1 MKNPSF
7 DLNTRTL
14 DFENEEVTINYVS
27 SLCSDDLI
35 CIFSRRNNKSRG
47 KTLKDCIN
55 NGDVKE
61 ETDLEKAQYAMLTGC
76 AVVNYRD
83 KQYVL
88 DTRNFPSRS
97 VEEPETEK
105 SVRGSKDG
113 FNDQCLHVQD
123 CSAEDQNDDL
133 SYDKAN
139 ELEKIIL

>member
-7 DLNTRTL
+7 DFNTRTL

-35 CIFSRRNNKSRG
+35 AYLVEGIINHRG
-47 KTLKDCIN
+47 ETLKDCLN

-61 ETDLEKAQYAMLTGC
+61 EPDLEKAQYAMLTGC
-76 AVVNYRD
+76 AVVSYRNT
-83 KQYVL
+83 QYVL
-88 DTRNFPSRS
+88 DTRHFPSRS

-113 FNDQCLHVQD
+113 FNESLLTCAGLIRRRIGQL
-123 CSAEDQNDDL
+123 
-133 SYDKAN
+133 
-139 ELEKIIL
+139 I